1 MALFLEILDGEHQG
15 TLAQVRDG
23 LSIGRKRGS
32 LTLRDS
38 KLSSLHAAVQSRPD
52 GSLWLVDQGSSNG
65 IKVNGTRMAELELT
79 QGLEFVLG
87 RTTFKV
93 VLRADLAA
101 DPTQE
106 PPADPGERAVVRE
119 WWESIQELAERGIR
133 LPPAKV
139 REIAAFRPILKLR
152 FIRGIQTGAEW
163 TVGYG
168 PRTVG
173 TDSVDL
179 TLEDV
184 SLPGLCFS
192 LIPQDKGV
200 VLKNETD
207 RSVKLNGRWV
217 ETEFLRSGDVI
228 EIGSTQIQVVFDD
241 NE

>member
-15 TLAQVRDG
+15 TLAQLQEG
-23 LSIGRKRGS
+23 FSIGRKRGS

-38 KLSSLHAAVQSRPD
+38 KLSSLHAAVELRPN

-65 IKVNGTRMAELELT
+65 IKLDGIRVDELELT
-79 QGLEFVLG
+79 AGREFILG
-87 RTTFKV
+87 RTAFKV
-93 VLRADLAA
+93 VLGPDEAH
-101 DPTQE
+101 E
-106 PPADPGERAVVRE
+106 PSPDPGEALIVRE
-119 WWESIQELAERGIR
+119 WWESLQELAERGIR
-133 LPPAKV
+133 LGPMKAK
-139 REIAAFRPILKLR
+139 EIAAFRPPLKLR
-152 FIRGIQTGAEW
+152 FIRGIQMGSEW
-163 TVGYG
+163 IIGYG

-192 LIPQDKGV
+192 LIPQDQGA

-207 RSVKLNGRWV
+207 RSMKLNGRWV